1 MSYRVV
7 CISRDV
13 GAGGED
19 IGRAVASQLGFRY
32 VDEQIVQRVAE
43 QSGLDHARVAGV
55 EERRGLIARLL
66 DAVEQSAAGLPEPY
80 MYAADV
86 QLPGPPGD
94 DVRELIRDAVRQTAD
109 EGDVVIVAHAASHV
123 LAGRTE
129 ALRVWVT
136 GSPDACAQR
145 LVAHSGVDAKR
156 AGELVEGG
164 RKARADYLRRF
175 HDVKQELPSQYDV
188 VLSTDALS
196 VDDAAAAVVMLAGR
210 G

>member
-7 CISRDV
+7 CISRDM

-19 IGRAVASQLGFRY
+19 VGRAVASQLGFRY
-32 VDEQIVQRVAE
+32 VDEEIVRRVAE
-43 QSGLDHARVAGV
+43 ESGLDHARVAGA
-55 EERRGLIARLL
+55 EERRGLVARLL

-80 MYAADV
+80 IYAADV
-86 QLPGPPGD
+86 QLPAAPGE
-94 DVRELIRDAVRQTAD
+94 DVRELIREAVRQTAD

-136 GSPDACAQR
+136 GSADACADR
-145 LVAHSGVDAKR
+145 LVATAGVDAKR

-188 VLSTDALS
+188 VLSTDSLS

-210 G
+210 P

>member
-1 MSYRVV
+1 VV

-32 VDEQIVQRVAE
+32 VDEEIVRRVAE
-43 QSGLDHARVAGV
+43 QSGIDHATVAGA

-66 DAVEQSAAGLPEPY
+66 DAVEHSAAGLPEPY
-80 MYAADV
+80 MYAAEV
-86 QLPGPPGD
+86 HVPGPVGE
-94 DVRELIRDAVRQTAD
+94 DVRELIREAVRQTAD
-109 EGDVVIVAHAASHV
+109 DGDVVIVAHAASHV
-123 LAGRTE
+123 LAGREHT
-129 ALRVWVT
+129 LRVWVT
-136 GSPDACAQR
+136 GSPDACIER
-145 LVAHSGVDAKR
+145 LVAQSDVDARR

-188 VLSTDALS
+188 VLSTDSLS
-196 VDDAAAAVVMLAGR
+196 MDDAADTVVMLARR

>member
-1 MSYRVV
+1 MASRVV
-7 CISRDV
+7 CISRARGALGEQV
-13 GAGGED
+13 GRE
-19 IGRAVASQLGFRY
+19 VAQRLGSRY
-32 VDEQIVQRVAE
+32 VDEEIVASAAQKEDVDPEIVADAE
-43 QSGLDHARVAGV
+43 RRKGLLERILSGLAVSGADLYVAPV
-55 EERRGLIARLL
+55 PPEVVMSER
-66 DAVEQSAAGLPEPY
+66 Y
-80 MYAADV
+80 
-86 QLPGPPGD
+86 
-94 DVRELIRDAVRQTAD
+94 RELIRDAIEQTAAQ
-109 EGDVVIVAHAASHV
+109 GDVVIVAHAASHV

-136 GSPDACAQR
+136 GSPDACAER
-145 LVAHSGVDAKR
+145 LVATAGVDAKR

-210 G
+210 P

>member
-43 QSGLDHARVAGV
+43 QSGLDHARVAGA

-80 MYAADV
+80 IYAADV
-86 QLPGPPGD
+86 QLPGAPGE
-94 DVRELIRDAVRQTAD
+94 DVRELIREAVRQTAD
-109 EGDVVIVAHAASHV
+109 DGDVVIVAHAASHV

-136 GSPDACAQR
+136 GSPDACAER
-145 LVAHSGVDAKR
+145 LVADLR
-156 AGELVEGG
+156 GG
-164 RKARADYLRRF
+164 RQARRR
-175 HDVKQELPSQYDV
+175 
-188 VLSTDALS
+188 
-196 VDDAAAAVVMLAGR
+196 AGR
-210 G
+210 GRAQGACRLPAPVPRRQAGAAQPVRRGAEHRCAERG

>member
-1 MSYRVV
+1 MGYGVV

-32 VDEQIVQRVAE
+32 VDEEIVRRVAE
-43 QSGLDHARVAGV
+43 QSGLDHAKVAGA
-55 EERRGLIARLL
+55 EERRGLITRLL

-123 LAGRTE
+123 LAGREE

-136 GSPDACAQR
+136 GTPEACAER
-145 LVAHSGVDAKR
+145 LAAHSEVDAKR
-156 AGELVEGG
+156 ARELVDAGG
-164 RKARADYLRRF
+164 RARADYLRRF
-175 HDVKQELPSQYDV
+175 HNVKQELPSQYDL

-196 VDDAAAAVVMLAGR
+196 LDDAAAAVVLLAGR
-210 G
+210 A

>member
-19 IGRAVASQLGFRY
+19 VGRAVASQLGFRY
-32 VDEQIVQRVAE
+32 VDEEIVRRVAE
-43 QSGLDHARVAGV
+43 ESGLDHARVAGA
-55 EERRGLIARLL
+55 EERRGLVARLL
-66 DAVEQSAAGLPEPY
+66 NAVEQSAAGLPEPY
-80 MYAADV
+80 MYAPDV
-86 QLPGPPGD
+86 QLPGAPGE
-94 DVRELIRDAVRQTAD
+94 DVRELIREAVRQTAD
-109 EGDVVIVAHAASHV
+109 DGDVVIVAHAASHV

-136 GSPDACAQR
+136 GSPDACAER
-145 LVAHSGVDAKR
+145 LVATAGVDARR

-210 G
+210 P